1 MDNLFVASLVVLN
14 QILEAG
20 NAITAFSLLTYA
32 LTFNL
37 RERVAR
43 STVLLLGSLTLVY
56 FGDVMAGLTANPQEI
71 EAWLR
76 IGWLGLCVLPATYLH
91 LSDTLLEATGRPSRG
106 RRRLAVRLG
115 YLFSVVFVLLI
126 GVGDWLVDGLVT
138 VGLSVA
144 YLTTGPGIWLYLAFL
159 AVTLGLT
166 GLNLWRAYRRCL
178 TSASQRRM
186 GYLMAGSIPPM
197 LGALPLLSFGLRPM
211 LQQPVIFWSLN
222 AALNVAVAV
231 SMVLITYVV
240 AYFGVSVPDRVVK
253 SRLFQ
258 WILRGP
264 IVASSVLAVTV
275 FVNRTAVFFG
285 LENSRTVPFAM
296 VSTLLILQWIITLIR
311 PPLERYLFYGEDRRD
326 VERLQILEQRLL
338 TTGDLQQ
345 FLESVLNAACD
356 VSGAASAFVAVIGRQ
371 GLELEVNVGPD
382 DPLRGEED
390 LPARMVVENRRQ
402 VERLGAVF
410 VWGHYWLIPLHAQ
423 ESDELIGLMGLC
435 TAEAPEQ
442 MAEEQA
448 ELLQMLVDRSLVAL
462 TDRLLQREVFQAV
475 DRLVVQVDEIQ
486 RLRAAARYDGVQ
498 VLGGDSELAP
508 GQSDLAAWVRDAL
521 SHYWG
526 GPRLSSSPLLS
537 LTVVREAIADQGGN
551 PVNGL
556 REILRRGIERV
567 RPEGERRFTAE
578 WMLYNILEMKFLE
591 GRKVRDIAMR
601 LAMSEADLYRKQRVA
616 IEAVARA
623 IDEMERQVVQENGR
637 RLPPR

>member
-43 STVLLLGSLTLVY
+43 STALLLGSLTLVY
-56 FGDVMAGLTANPQEI
+56 FGDVMAGLTSAPQEV

-76 IGWLGLCVLPATYLH
+76 ISWLGLAILPASYLH

-115 YLFSVVFVLLI
+115 YVFSLVFVLMI
-126 GVGDWLVDGLVT
+126 GTGDGLVRGVLDAPHGVFYLGT
-138 VGLSVA
+138 GL
-144 YLTTGPGIWLYLAFL
+144 GIWLYAAFL

-166 GLNLWRAYRRCL
+166 ALNLWRAYARCL
-178 TSASQRRM
+178 TTASQRRM
-186 GYLMAGSIPPM
+186 GYLMAGSIAPM
-197 LGALPLLSFGLRPM
+197 LGALPLLSLGLRPM

-222 AALNVAVAV
+222 AALNVAVAL
-231 SMVLITYVV
+231 SMILITYVV

-264 IVASSVLAVTV
+264 VVASTVLAVTV

-311 PPLERYLFYGEDRRD
+311 PPAERYLFYGEDRRD

-338 TTGDLQQ
+338 TTGDLRQ

-356 VSGAASAFVAVIGRQ
+356 VSGATSAFIAVISRS
-371 GLELEVNVGPD
+371 GLELDVNVGPD
-382 DPLRGEED
+382 DPLRDEED
-390 LPARMVVENRRQ
+390 LPSRMVAEHRRQ

-410 VWGHYWLIPLHAQ
+410 VWGRYWLIPLHAE

-435 TAEAPEQ
+435 SSEDPQE

-448 ELLQMLVDRSLVAL
+448 DLLHMLVERSLVAL
-462 TDRLLQREVFQAV
+462 TDRVLQREVFEAV
-475 DRLVVQVDEIQ
+475 DRLVVQVDQIQ
-486 RLRAAARYDGVQ
+486 RLRAAARYNGVQ
-498 VLGGDSELAP
+498 VLGGEAELAT
-508 GQSDLAAWVRDAL
+508 GHVDLAAWVRDAL

-526 GPRLSSSPLLS
+526 GPRLTSSPLLG
-537 LTVVREAIADQGGN
+537 LTVVRAAIEEQGGN

-623 IDEMERQVVQENGR
+623 IGEMEAEAMQGNGR
-637 RLPPR
+637 RLTPR

>member
-20 NAITAFSLLTYA
+20 NAITAFALLTYA

-43 STVLLLGSLTLVY
+43 STALLLGSLTLVY
-56 FGDVMAGLTANPQEI
+56 FGDVMAGLTAGPEEV

-76 IGWLGLCVLPATYLH
+76 ISWLGLCILPASYLH

-115 YLFSVVFVLLI
+115 YVFSLIFVLMI
-126 GVGDWLVDGLVT
+126 GTGDGLVR
-138 VGLSVA
+138 GLLDAPHGVF
-144 YLTTGPGIWLYLAFL
+144 YLGTGPGIWVYAAFL

-166 GLNLWRAYRRCL
+166 ALNLWRAYARCL

-186 GYLMAGSIPPM
+186 GYLMAGSISPM
-197 LGALPLLSFGLRPM
+197 LGALPLLSLGLRPM

-222 AALNVAVAV
+222 AALNVAVAI
-231 SMVLITYVV
+231 SMILITYVV

-264 IVASSVLAVTV
+264 VVASTVLAVTV

-311 PPLERYLFYGEDRRD
+311 PPAERYLFYGEDRRD

-338 TTGDLQQ
+338 TTGDLRQ

-356 VSGAASAFVAVIGRQ
+356 VSGATSAFIAVISRS

-390 LPARMVVENRRQ
+390 LPSRMVAEYRRQ

-410 VWGHYWLIPLHAQ
+410 VWGRYWLIPLYAE
-423 ESDELIGLMGLC
+423 ESEELIGLMGLC
-435 TAEAPEQ
+435 SSEAPEG

-448 ELLQMLVDRSLVAL
+448 ELLHMLVGRSLVAL
-462 TDRLLQREVFQAV
+462 TDRVLQREVFEAV
-475 DRLVVQVDEIQ
+475 DRLVVQVDQIQ
-486 RLRAAARYDGVQ
+486 RLRAAARYNGVQ
-498 VLGGDSELAP
+498 VLGGETELAT
-508 GQSDLAAWVRDAL
+508 GQADLAAWVRDAL

-526 GPRLSSSPLLS
+526 GPRLTSSPLLG
-537 LTVVREAIADQGGN
+537 LTVVRAAIEEQGGN

-623 IDEMERQVVQENGR
+623 IGEMEAEAMQGNGR
-637 RLPPR
+637 RPASR

>member
-43 STVLLLGSLTLVY
+43 STALLLGSLTLVY
-56 FGDVMAGLTANPQEI
+56 FGDVMAGLTDNPQEI

-76 IGWLGLCVLPATYLH
+76 IGWLGLCILPASYLH

-126 GVGDWLVDGLVT
+126 GVGDWLVTGTSNAGGVEYLV
-138 VGLSVA
+138 V
-144 YLTTGPGIWLYLAFL
+144 GPGIGLYAAFL

-186 GYLMAGSIPPM
+186 GYLMAGSVPPM
-197 LGALPLLSFGLRPM
+197 LGALPLISFGLKPM

-264 IVASSVLAVTV
+264 VVASSVLAVTV

-285 LENSRTVPFAM
+285 LENSRAVPFAM
-296 VSTLLILQWIITLIR
+296 ISVLLILQWVITLIR
-311 PPLERYLFYGEDRRD
+311 PPMERYLFYGEDRRD
-326 VERLQILEQRLL
+326 IERLQILEQRLL

-356 VSGAASAFVAVIGRQ
+356 VCGATSAFVAVIGRQ
-371 GLELEVNVGPD
+371 GLELEVDVGPD

-390 LPARMVVENRRQ
+390 LPARMVADNRRQ
-402 VERLGAVF
+402 VEHLGTVF
-410 VWGHYWLIPLHAQ
+410 VWGRYWLIPLHTE
-423 ESDELIGLMGLC
+423 ESGELIGLLGLSS
-435 TAEAPEQ
+435 EDAPEEL
-442 MAEEQA
+442 AEEQA
-448 ELLQMLVDRSLVAL
+448 ELLHMLVERALVAL
-462 TDRLLQREVFQAV
+462 TDRLLQREVFHAV
-475 DRLVVQVDEIQ
+475 DRLVVQVDQIQ
-486 RLRAAARYDGVQ
+486 RLRAAARYNGVQ
-498 VLGGDSELAP
+498 VLGEEGEVVP
-508 GQSDLAAWVRDAL
+508 GQADLAALVRDAL
-521 SHYWG
+521 THYWG
-526 GPRLSSSPLLS
+526 GPRLTSSPLLG
-537 LTVVREAIADQGGN
+537 LTVVREAIEEQGGN

-578 WMLYNILEMKFLE
+578 WMLYNILEMKFVE

-623 IDEMERQVVQENGR
+623 IGEMEREALQENGR
-637 RLPPR
+637 RPAVR

>member
-20 NAITAFSLLTYA
+20 NAITAFSLLTYT

-43 STVLLLGSLTLVY
+43 SMAVLLGSLTLVY
-56 FGDVMAGLTANPQEI
+56 FGDVMAGLTGNPPEI

-76 IGWLGLCVLPATYLH
+76 IGWLGLCVLPASYLH
-91 LSDTLLEATGRPSRG
+91 LSDALLEATGRPSRG

-115 YLFSVVFVLLI
+115 YVFSVIFVLMVGL
-126 GVGDWLVDGLVT
+126 GRGLVGDLAIAGK
-138 VGLSVA
+138 GA
-144 YLTTGPGIWLYLAFL
+144 MYLGTGPGIWVYLAYL
-159 AVTLGLT
+159 GVTLGLT
-166 GLNLWRAYRRCL
+166 GLNLWRAYGRCL

-197 LGALPLLSFGLRPM
+197 LGALPLLTFGLRPM
-211 LQQPVIFWSLN
+211 LQQPVVFWSLN
-222 AALNVAVAV
+222 VALNVAVAV
-231 SMVLITYVV
+231 SMVLMAYVV
-240 AYFGVSVPDRVVK
+240 AYFGVSIPDRVVK

-264 IVASSVLAVTV
+264 VVASSVLAVTV
-275 FVNRTAVFFG
+275 TVNRAAVFFG
-285 LENSRTVPFAM
+285 LENSRAVPFAM
-296 VSTLLILQWIITLIR
+296 VATLLILQSVITLVR
-311 PPLERYLFYGEDRRD
+311 PSLERYLFYGEDRRD

-356 VSGAASAFVAVIGRQ
+356 ITGAPSSFVAVIGQQ

-382 DPLRGEED
+382 NPLHGEEE
-390 LPARMVVENRRQ
+390 LPAMMLPENRREVNQ
-402 VERLGAVF
+402 LGNVF
-410 VWGHYWLIPLHAQ
+410 VWGNYWLIPLHAQ
-423 ESDELIGLMGLC
+423 DNTTLIGLMGLR
-435 TAEAPEQ
+435 TTDPPESMAAEQIAL
-442 MAEEQA
+442 MRT
-448 ELLQMLVDRSLVAL
+448 LVDRVLVAL
-462 TDRLLQREVFQAV
+462 TDRALQREVFSAV
-475 DRLVVQVDEIQ
+475 DRLVVQVEKIQ
-486 RLRAAARYDGVQ
+486 RLRAAARYGGVRA
-498 VLGGDSELAP
+498 LGAGPDVVGSDA
-508 GQSDLAAWVRDAL
+508 DLAAMVRDAL

-526 GPRLSSSPLLS
+526 GPRLTSSPLLR
-537 LTVVREAIADQGGN
+537 LVIVRDAIEEQGGS

-578 WMLYNILEMKFLE
+578 WMLYNILDMKFLE
-591 GRKVRDIAMR
+591 GRKVRDIALR

-623 IDEMERQVVQENGR
+623 IAEMEREAVHGNGR
-637 RLPPR
+637 SVLSR

>member
-1 MDNLFVASLVVLN
+1 
-14 QILEAG
+14 
-20 NAITAFSLLTYA
+20 
-32 LTFNL
+32 
-37 RERVAR
+37 
-43 STVLLLGSLTLVY
+43 
-56 FGDVMAGLTANPQEI
+56 
-71 EAWLR
+71 
-76 IGWLGLCVLPATYLH
+76 
-91 LSDTLLEATGRPSRG
+91 
-106 RRRLAVRLG
+106 VRLG
-115 YLFSVVFVLLI
+115 YVFSLVFVLMI
-126 GVGDWLVDGLVT
+126 GTGDGLVRGVLDAPHGVFYLGT
-138 VGLSVA
+138 GL
-144 YLTTGPGIWLYLAFL
+144 GIWLYAAFL

-166 GLNLWRAYRRCL
+166 ALNLWRAYARCL
-178 TSASQRRM
+178 TTASQRRM
-186 GYLMAGSIPPM
+186 GYLMAGSIAPM
-197 LGALPLLSFGLRPM
+197 LGALPLLSLGLRPM

-222 AALNVAVAV
+222 AALNVAVAL
-231 SMVLITYVV
+231 SMILITYVV

-264 IVASSVLAVTV
+264 VVASTVLAVTV

-311 PPLERYLFYGEDRRD
+311 PPAERYLFYGEDRRD

-338 TTGDLQQ
+338 TTGDLRQ

-356 VSGAASAFVAVIGRQ
+356 VSGATSAFIAVISRS
-371 GLELEVNVGPD
+371 GLELDVNVGPD
-382 DPLRGEED
+382 DPLRDEED
-390 LPARMVVENRRQ
+390 LPSRMVAEHRRQ

-410 VWGHYWLIPLHAQ
+410 VWGRYWLIPLHAE

-435 TAEAPEQ
+435 SSEDPQE

-448 ELLQMLVDRSLVAL
+448 DLLHMLVERSLVAL
-462 TDRLLQREVFQAV
+462 TDRVLQREVFEAV
-475 DRLVVQVDEIQ
+475 DRLVVQVDQIQ
-486 RLRAAARYDGVQ
+486 RLRAAARYNGVQ
-498 VLGGDSELAP
+498 VLGGEAELAT
-508 GQSDLAAWVRDAL
+508 GHVDLAAWVRDAL

-526 GPRLSSSPLLS
+526 GPRLTSSPLLG
-537 LTVVREAIADQGGN
+537 LTVVRAAIEEQGGN

-623 IDEMERQVVQENGR
+623 IGEMEAEAMQGNGR
-637 RLPPR
+637 RLTPR

>member
-1 MDNLFVASLVVLN
+1 
-14 QILEAG
+14 
-20 NAITAFSLLTYA
+20 
-32 LTFNL
+32 
-37 RERVAR
+37 
-43 STVLLLGSLTLVY
+43 
-56 FGDVMAGLTANPQEI
+56 DVMAGLTANPQEV

-76 IGWLGLCVLPATYLH
+76 IGWLGLCVLPASYLH
-91 LSDTLLEATGRPSRG
+91 LSDTLLEATGRRSRG

-115 YLFSVVFVLLI
+115 YGFSMVFVLLVGI
-126 GVGDWLVDGLVT
+126 GDTLVDELTIADEGAIF
-138 VGLSVA
+138 LS
-144 YLTTGPGIWLYLAFL
+144 TGPGIWVFAAFL

-178 TSASQRRM
+178 TSASRRRM

-197 LGALPLLSFGLRPM
+197 LGALPLVSFGLLPM

-231 SMVLITYVV
+231 SMVLIAYVV

-264 IVASSVLAVTV
+264 VVASSVLAVTV
-275 FVNRTAVFFG
+275 TVNRAAVFFG
-285 LENSRTVPFAM
+285 LENSRVVPFAM
-296 VSTLLILQWIITLIR
+296 VSTLLILQWIITLVR
-311 PPLERYLFYGEDRRD
+311 PSLERTLFYGEDRRD
-326 VERLQILEQRLL
+326 IERLQILEQRLL
-338 TTGDLQQ
+338 TSGDLQQ

-356 VSGAASAFVAVIGRQ
+356 VSGASSSFVAVIGQQ
-371 GLELEVNVGPD
+371 GLELEVSVGPD
-382 DPLRGEED
+382 DPLHGEED
-390 LPARMVVENRRQ
+390 LPAMMVSENRRQ
-402 VERLGAVF
+402 VEPLGSVF
-410 VWGHYWLIPLHAQ
+410 VWGRYWLIPLNAHETA
-423 ESDELIGLMGLC
+423 ELIGLMGLC
-435 TAEAPEQ
+435 TPEAPES

-448 ELLQMLVDRSLVAL
+448 ELLRMLADRAVVAL

-475 DRLVVQVDEIQ
+475 DRLVVQVDQIQ
-486 RLRAAARYDGVQ
+486 RLRAAARYNGVQ
-498 VLGGDSELAP
+498 VFGEEPDLGS
-508 GQSDLAAWVRDAL
+508 GQADLAALVRDAL

-526 GPRLSSSPLLS
+526 GPRLTSSPLLR
-537 LTVVREAIADQGGN
+537 LIVVREAIDDQGGN

-623 IDEMERQVVQENGR
+623 INDMEREALQSNGR
-637 RLPPR
+637 RPAPR

>member
-1 MDNLFVASLVVLN
+1 
-14 QILEAG
+14 
-20 NAITAFSLLTYA
+20 
-32 LTFNL
+32 
-37 RERVAR
+37 
-43 STVLLLGSLTLVY
+43 
-56 FGDVMAGLTANPQEI
+56 
-71 EAWLR
+71 
-76 IGWLGLCVLPATYLH
+76 
-91 LSDTLLEATGRPSRG
+91 
-106 RRRLAVRLG
+106 
-115 YLFSVVFVLLI
+115 
-126 GVGDWLVDGLVT
+126 
-138 VGLSVA
+138 
-144 YLTTGPGIWLYLAFL
+144 
-159 AVTLGLT
+159 
-166 GLNLWRAYRRCL
+166 
-178 TSASQRRM
+178 
-186 GYLMAGSIPPM
+186 
-197 LGALPLLSFGLRPM
+197 
-211 LQQPVIFWSLN
+211 
-222 AALNVAVAV
+222 
-231 SMVLITYVV
+231 
-240 AYFGVSVPDRVVK
+240 
-253 SRLFQ
+253 
-258 WILRGP
+258 
-264 IVASSVLAVTV
+264 
-275 FVNRTAVFFG
+275 
-285 LENSRTVPFAM
+285 
-296 VSTLLILQWIITLIR
+296 LIR

-390 LPARMVVENRRQ
+390 LPARMVAENRRQ